1 MRSLRRAL
9 RQRLIPAVL
18 TAAGVTLLAAGLLD
32 LGSPALAS
40 PEASPP
46 PAPALTDDP
55 IGFVPPSLPPLETSS
70 PSPSASASP
79 SPTPAPTTPPDPN
92 RVATRVV
99 IETLGIDLPIVKQ
112 PPGYPWCNV
121 AMYLTDPRLGQPG
134 SGRSVYLYAHA
145 RDGMFGPLYERV
157 TLGRHGGAASLKGML
172 VFVYTSDDHVYE
184 YQITKVFPRVPADTH
199 FLDRPVA
206 VTSETLWLQTS
217 TGHGGSLPKLQVVAK
232 PFFDG
237 PASHA
242 EAHPKARPIA
252 CG

>member
-1 MRSLRRAL
+1 MRSLGTAV

-18 TAAGVTLLAAGLLD
+18 TALGVTLLAVGLLD
-32 LGSPALAS
+32 LGSPALAG
-40 PEASPP
+40 PEASRA
-46 PAPALTDDP
+46 PAPSSTAAP
-55 IGFVPPSLPPLETSS
+55 IGYRPPSLPPIQV
-70 PSPSASASP
+70 ASQPPP
-79 SPTPAPTTPPDPN
+79 SPTPTPDPH

-99 IETLGIDLPIVKQ
+99 VEALDIDLAIVKS
-112 PPGYPWCNV
+112 PSGYPWCNV
-121 AMYLTDPRLGQPG
+121 AMYLDNALLGQPG

-157 TLGRHGGAASLKGML
+157 TLGRRGGSKSLIGM
-172 VFVYTSDDHVYE
+172 VVAVYTSDDHVYE
-184 YQITKVFPRVPADTH
+184 YQVTRVYPRVPADTH
-199 FLDRPVA
+199 FLDRAYA

-237 PASHA
+237 PASHVD
-242 EAHPKARPIA
+242 AHPKARPVA

>member
-1 MRSLRRAL
+1 MRSLGTAV

-18 TAAGVTLLAAGLLD
+18 TALGVTLLAVGLLD
-32 LGSPALAS
+32 LGSPALAG
-40 PEASPP
+40 PEASRA
-46 PAPALTDDP
+46 PAPSSSAAP
-55 IGFVPPSLPPLETSS
+55 IAYLPPSLPPIQV
-70 PSPSASASP
+70 ASQPPP
-79 SPTPAPTTPPDPN
+79 SPTPTPDPH

-99 IETLGIDLPIVKQ
+99 VEALDIDLAIVKS
-112 PPGYPWCNV
+112 PAGYPWCNV
-121 AMYLTDPRLGQPG
+121 AMYLDNALLGQPG

-157 TLGRHGGAASLKGML
+157 TLGRNGGAKSLIGMVVQ
-172 VFVYTSDDHVYE
+172 VFTSDDHVYE
-184 YQITKVFPRVPADTH
+184 YQITRVYPRVPADTH
-199 FLDRPVA
+199 FLDRAYA

-217 TGHGGSLPKLQVVAK
+217 TGHGGALPKLQVVAK

-242 EAHPKARPIA
+242 DAHPKARPVA

>member
-1 MRSLRRAL
+1 MRSLGTAV

-18 TAAGVTLLAAGLLD
+18 TALGVTFLAVGLLD
-32 LGSPALAS
+32 LGSPALAG
-40 PEASPP
+40 PEASRA
-46 PAPALTDDP
+46 PAPSSTAAP
-55 IGFVPPSLPPLETSS
+55 IGYRPPSLPPIQV
-70 PSPSASASP
+70 ASQPPP
-79 SPTPAPTTPPDPN
+79 SPTPTPDPH

-99 IETLGIDLPIVKQ
+99 VEALDIDLAIVKS
-112 PPGYPWCNV
+112 PSGYPWCNV
-121 AMYLTDPRLGQPG
+121 AMYLDNALLGQPG

-157 TLGRHGGAASLKGML
+157 TLGRNGGAKSLIGMVVQ
-172 VFVYTSDDHVYE
+172 VFTSDDHVYE
-184 YQITKVFPRVPADTH
+184 YQVTRVYPRVPADTH
-199 FLDRPVA
+199 FLDRAYA

-237 PASHA
+237 PASHVD
-242 EAHPKARPIA
+242 AHPKARPVA

>member
-9 RQRLIPAVL
+9 RHRLIPAAL

-32 LGSPALAS
+32 LGSPALAG
-40 PEASPP
+40 PESSATPTP
-46 PAPALTDDP
+46 LVADDP
-55 IGFVPPSLPPLETSS
+55 IGFVPPSLPPLETTGPTPSAA
-70 PSPSASASP
+70 PSPT
-79 SPTPAPTTPPDPN
+79 PTPAPTTPPDPN
-92 RVATRVV
+92 RLATRIV
-99 IETLGIDLPIVKQ
+99 IDSLDIDLPIVKQ
-112 PPGYPWCNV
+112 PAGYPWCNV

-157 TLGRHGGAASLKGML
+157 TLGRHGGSRSLIGML

-184 YQITKVFPRVPADTH
+184 YQITKVFPRVKADTH
-199 FLDRPVA
+199 FLDRAFA

-232 PFFDG
+232 PFFDA

-242 EAHPKARPIA
+242 AAHPKPRPIA

>member
-1 MRSLRRAL
+1 MRSLGTAV

-18 TAAGVTLLAAGLLD
+18 TALGVTLLAVGLLD
-32 LGSPALAS
+32 LGSPALAG
-40 PEASPP
+40 PEASRA
-46 PAPALTDDP
+46 PAPSSTAAP
-55 IGFVPPSLPPLETSS
+55 IGYRPPSLPPIQV
-70 PSPSASASP
+70 ASQPPP
-79 SPTPAPTTPPDPN
+79 SPTPTPDPH

-99 IETLGIDLPIVKQ
+99 VEALDIDLAIVKS
-112 PPGYPWCNV
+112 PSGYPWCNV
-121 AMYLTDPRLGQPG
+121 AMYLDNALLGQPG

-157 TLGRHGGAASLKGML
+157 TLGRNGGAKSLIGMVVQ
-172 VFVYTSDDHVYE
+172 VFTSDDHVYE
-184 YQITKVFPRVPADTH
+184 YQVTRVYPRVPADTH
-199 FLDRPVA
+199 FLDRAYA

-237 PASHA
+237 PASHVD
-242 EAHPKARPIA
+242 AHPKARPVA

>member
-1 MRSLRRAL
+1 MRSLGTAV

-18 TAAGVTLLAAGLLD
+18 TALGVTLLAVGLLD
-32 LGSPALAS
+32 LGSPALAG
-40 PEASPP
+40 PEASRA
-46 PAPALTDDP
+46 PAPSSTAAP
-55 IGFVPPSLPPLETSS
+55 IGYRPPSLPPIEV
-70 PSPSASASP
+70 ASQPPP
-79 SPTPAPTTPPDPN
+79 SPTPTPDPH

-99 IETLGIDLPIVKQ
+99 VEALDIDLAIVKS
-112 PPGYPWCNV
+112 PSGYPWCNV
-121 AMYLTDPRLGQPG
+121 AMYLDNALLGQPG

-157 TLGRHGGAASLKGML
+157 TLGRNGGAKSLIGMVVQ
-172 VFVYTSDDHVYE
+172 VFTSDDHVYE
-184 YQITKVFPRVPADTH
+184 YQVTRVYPRVPADTH
-199 FLDRPVA
+199 FLDRAYA

-237 PASHA
+237 PASHVD
-242 EAHPKARPIA
+242 AHPKARPVA

>member
-1 MRSLRRAL
+1 MRSLGTAV

-18 TAAGVTLLAAGLLD
+18 TALGVTLLAVGLLD
-32 LGSPALAS
+32 LGSPALAG
-40 PEASPP
+40 PEASRA
-46 PAPALTDDP
+46 PAPSSTAAP
-55 IGFVPPSLPPLETSS
+55 IGYRPPSLPPIQV
-70 PSPSASASP
+70 ASQPPP
-79 SPTPAPTTPPDPN
+79 SPTPTPDPH

-99 IETLGIDLPIVKQ
+99 VEALDNDLAIVKS
-112 PPGYPWCNV
+112 PSGYPWCNV
-121 AMYLTDPRLGQPG
+121 AMYLDNALLGQPG

-157 TLGRHGGAASLKGML
+157 TLGRNGGAKSLIGMVVQ
-172 VFVYTSDDHVYE
+172 VFTSDDHVYE
-184 YQITKVFPRVPADTH
+184 YQVTRVYPRVPADTH
-199 FLDRPVA
+199 FLDRAYA

-237 PASHA
+237 PASHVD
-242 EAHPKARPIA
+242 AHPKARPVA